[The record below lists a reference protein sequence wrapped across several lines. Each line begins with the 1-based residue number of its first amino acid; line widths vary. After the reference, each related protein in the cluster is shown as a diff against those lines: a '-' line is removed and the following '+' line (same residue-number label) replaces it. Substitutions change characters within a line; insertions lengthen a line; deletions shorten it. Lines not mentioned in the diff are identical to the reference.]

1 MISHISMSFPRVEI
15 RRRPSMTLFA
25 VLAIVMVIGSYVF
38 VLLLAA
44 ACVYV
49 PYLILFSADSFAPQS
64 LLLFLFGIVIA
75 ATMLWSLVPR
85 RDKFSAPG
93 ILLDRSTQPRLFAEL
108 EGIATALNENL
119 PREVYLIA
127 APNAFVADRGGVM
140 GFGSRR
146 VMGLGLPLLSLL
158 SVSQFRA
165 VLAHEFA
172 HYYGGDTRLGPWV
185 YKTKT
190 SISRIFENIGSV
202 GDLARIAILG
212 MMYIAVAALLK
223 AYFVAFLRAINLV
236 SRRQEYRAD
245 ELACLVAG
253 RQNLVDGLQMI
264 HRAATAWPA
273 FWNGEVAPSLN
284 DGSLVA
290 LGDGFARFVSVPE
303 ISAAIGKNLEARL
316 QQEKTDPYNTHPP
329 LRERIAAVE
338 KLADSS
344 APQDARSAITLLENV
359 GPTEVKFVEECVP
372 DMRPG
377 TLQYVSWDE
386 VAIRVTIPSWQK
398 FVTEYEEPLQG
409 VTTETLP
416 DQVPRFR
423 EIGSRIRD
431 PKGMLLSPP
440 QRTAR
445 AGSLFATALALALIR
460 TGWELQVQPAIFH
473 IRRGDQDLNPFAAVD
488 QLMAGTLTR
497 EAWANRCRDLGISQL
512 ALLSTNGVSDNP
524 PSMSCAQAELFALKS
539 RPDSY
544 RASAEQ

>member
-1 MISHISMSFPRVEI
+1 MA
-15 RRRPSMTLFA
+15 LFA

-49 PYLILFSADSFAPQS
+49 PYLILFRAESFALQS

-75 ATMLWSLVPR
+75 ATMLWSLIPR

-93 ILLDRSTQPRLFAEL
+93 MLLDRSTQPRLFVEL
-108 EGIATALNENL
+108 DSIAAALNETL
-119 PREVYLIA
+119 PREVYLVG

-158 SVSQFRA
+158 TVSQFRA

-185 YKTKT
+185 YKTRT
-190 SISRIFENIGSV
+190 SIVRIFENIGSV
-202 GDLARIAILG
+202 GELARIAILG
-212 MMYIAVAALLK
+212 VMYMVVATLLK
-223 AYFVAFLRAINLV
+223 GYFVAFLRTINLV

-253 RQNLVDGLQMI
+253 RQNLIDGLQTV

-273 FWNGEVAPSLN
+273 FWNHEVAPPLS

-303 ISAAIGKNLEARL
+303 ISTAIGKNLETTL
-316 QQEKTDPYNTHPP
+316 QQEKTSPYDTHPP
-329 LRERIAAVE
+329 LRDRIAAAQE
-338 KLADSS
+338 LADGS
-344 APQDARSAITLLENV
+344 APQDVQSAITLLENL
-359 GPTEVKFVEECVP
+359 PSTEVKFVEECVP

-377 TLQYVSWDE
+377 TLKYVSWDE
-386 VAIRVTIPSWQK
+386 VTIRVTVPAWQK
-398 FVTEYEEPLQG
+398 FVTEYAEALQG
-409 VTTETLP
+409 VTADTLP

-445 AGSLFATALALALIR
+445 AGSLFAAALALALIR

-473 IRRGDQDLNPFAAVD
+473 IRRGDQEFNPFEAID
-488 QLMAGTLTR
+488 RLMAGKLSR
-497 EAWANRCRDLGISQL
+497 EAWAARCCELGISQL
-512 ALLSTNGVSDNP
+512 VLLPDKGVYDNP
-524 PSMSCAQAELFALKS
+524 PSQSSAQTELFSVKS
-539 RPDSY
+539 GNDSVS
-544 RASAEQ
+544 R

>member
-1 MISHISMSFPRVEI
+1 
-15 RRRPSMTLFA
+15 MTLFA
-25 VLAIVMVIGSYVF
+25 VFAIVMVIGSYIF

-44 ACVYV
+44 MCVYV
-49 PYLILFSADSFAPQS
+49 PYRILFSADSLAPQS

-93 ILLDRSTQPRLFAEL
+93 MLLDRSTQPRLFAEL
-108 EGIATALNENL
+108 NSIATALSENL
-119 PREVYLIA
+119 PREVYLIG

-146 VMGLGLPLLSLL
+146 IMGLGLPLLSVLT
-158 SVSQFRA
+158 VSQFRA

-172 HYYGGDTRLGPWV
+172 HYYGGDTKLGPWV

-202 GDLARIAILG
+202 GELARIAILG
-212 MMYIAVAALLK
+212 VMYIAVTALLK
-223 AYFVAFLRAINLV
+223 AYFVTFLRAINLV

-264 HRAATAWPA
+264 HRAAAAWPA
-273 FWNGEVAPSLN
+273 FWNVEVAPSLN

-290 LGDGFARFVSVPE
+290 LGDGFARFLSAPG

-316 QQEKTDPYNTHPP
+316 KEEKTDPYNTHPP

-344 APQDARSAITLLENV
+344 APQDMQSAITLLDDV
-359 GPTEVKFVEECVP
+359 VSTEVKFVEACVP

-416 DQVPRFR
+416 DQVLRFP

-445 AGSLFATALALALIR
+445 AGHLFASAFALALIR

-473 IRRGDQDLNPFAAVD
+473 VRRGDQELNPFDVVH
-488 QLMAGTLTR
+488 QLMAGKLSR
-497 EAWANRCRDLGISQL
+497 EAWAARCHDLGICQL
-512 ALLSTNGVSDNP
+512 ALLPTNDVSLKP
-524 PSMSCAQAELFALKS
+524 PSESLRADRNSQSEVY
-539 RPDSY
+539 PDSV
-544 RASAEQ
+544 SS

>member
-1 MISHISMSFPRVEI
+1 
-15 RRRPSMTLFA
+15 MTLFA

-49 PYLILFSADSFAPQS
+49 PYLILFTPDSFAPQS

-75 ATMLWSLVPR
+75 AAMLWSLIPR
-85 RDKFSAPG
+85 PDKFSAPG
-93 ILLDRSTQPRLFAEL
+93 MLLDRSSQPRLFAEL
-108 EGIATALNENL
+108 DSIATALNEQL
-119 PREVYLIA
+119 PGEVYLIG

-140 GFGSRR
+140 GLGSRR
-146 VMGLGLPLLSLL
+146 IMGLGLPLLSLL
-158 SVSQFRA
+158 TVSQFRA

-190 SISRIFENIGSV
+190 SISRVFENIGSV
-202 GDLARIAILG
+202 GELARIAILG
-212 MMYIAVAALLK
+212 VMYVVVASVLK

-245 ELACLVAG
+245 ELACLIAG
-253 RQNLVDGLQMI
+253 RQNLVDGLRMI

-284 DGSLVA
+284 NGSLVA
-290 LGDGFARFVSVPE
+290 IGDGFARFVSVPE
-303 ISAAIGKNLEARL
+303 ISAAIGKNLETRL
-316 QQEKTDPYNTHPP
+316 QVEETDPYNTHPP
-329 LRERIAAVE
+329 LRDRIAAVE
-338 KLADSS
+338 KLVDNA
-344 APQDARSAITLLENV
+344 APHDARSAITLLENL
-359 GPTEVKFVEECVP
+359 GSTEVKFVEECVP

-386 VAIRVTIPSWQK
+386 VPTRVTIPSWQK
-398 FVTEYEEPLQG
+398 FVTEYAEPLQG
-409 VTTETLP
+409 VTTDTLP

-440 QRTAR
+440 QRTVR

-460 TGWELQVQPAIFH
+460 AGWELQVQPAIFH
-473 IRRGDQDLNPFAAVD
+473 IRRGDQELNPFDAVE
-488 QLMAGTLTR
+488 QLMNGKLSR
-497 EAWANRCRDLGISQL
+497 DAWVARCRDLGISQL
-512 ALLSTNGVSDNP
+512 ALLHTNSLSDK
-524 PSMSCAQAELFALKS
+524 PSESGAQTEL
-539 RPDSY
+539 Y
-544 RASAEQ
+544 RANSSHDSITT